1 MLDNHP
7 KLKSFLHY
15 LLVHPY
21 TSRPRW
27 WARTFIIPFVIKRG
41 QRIYNQTKS
50 KIRYYSFK
58 KNNLRKKKRY

>member
-27 WARTFIIPFVIKRG
+27 WARTFI
-41 QRIYNQTKS
+41 NQTKS

>member
-27 WARTFIIPFVIKRG
+27 WARTFIIPFVIKEA
-41 QRIYNQTKS
+41 KD
-50 KIRYYSFK
+50 
-58 KNNLRKKKRY
+58 L

>member
-27 WARTFIIPFVIKRG
+27 WARTFIIPFVITILYRTLVQKAT
-41 QRIYNQTKS
+41 IKA
-50 KIRYYSFK
+50 K
-58 KNNLRKKKRY
+58 K